1 MDCLFCRSK
10 KSEDKKFMQEF
21 KKIVEH
27 FEKERNKER
36 NKIYRLF

>member
-21 KKIVEH
+21 EKIVEH
-27 FEKERNKER
+27 FEKERKKEER
-36 NKIYRLF
+36 KN